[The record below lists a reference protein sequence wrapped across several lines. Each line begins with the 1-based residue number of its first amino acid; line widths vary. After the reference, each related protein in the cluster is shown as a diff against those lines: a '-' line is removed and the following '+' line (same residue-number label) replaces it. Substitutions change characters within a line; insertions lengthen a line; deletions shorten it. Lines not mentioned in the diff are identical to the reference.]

1 MKTTR
6 YKGFESGYTYEFIQ
20 DNKIFSIAFGGNL
33 DLYWTLKI
41 NKEYKDYNEMI
52 KEIYDTFTITKDDN
66 PLYYLLKTLINDIK
80 SSQVY
85 TPSPKYT
92 LNERE
97 EVVILPPT
105 QEEIERTNEYN
116 KELKD
121 RESYKRIIKEEAIE
135 WHSDEE
141 PYEIADVLRI
151 TEQDDVIVLEFYR
164 PELTGDKYG
173 MRFPG
178 TVTIRFRNS
187 GSYYHPFNFIFMRM
201 YNKLQEF
208 DPESVEKEQQ
218 TREESPYQLKRGH
231 HENN

>member
-97 EVVILPPT
+97 EVVMLPPT

-121 RESYKRIIKEEAIE
+121 RESYKRIIKRHDNLS
-135 WHSDEE
+135 W
-141 PYEIADVLRI
+141 
-151 TEQDDVIVLEFYR
+151 
-164 PELTGDKYG
+164 
-173 MRFPG
+173 RFLSKC
-178 TVTIRFRNS
+178 N
-187 GSYYHPFNFIFMRM
+187 FNFS
-201 YNKLQEF
+201 NGKLHF
-208 DPESVEKEQQ
+208 AFLIDVSISVAL
-218 TREESPYQLKRGH
+218 TLKTIS
-231 HENN
+231 

>member
-1 MKTTR
+1 MEITR
-6 YKGFESGYTYEFIQ
+6 YKGFESGYTYEFTQ

-33 DLYWTLKI
+33 DLYWTLKVE
-41 NKEYKDYNEMI
+41 KEYKDYNEMI
-52 KEIYDTFTITKDDN
+52 KEVYDTFTVTKEDI
-66 PLYYLLKTLINDIK
+66 PLYFLLKTLIDDIK
-80 SSQVY
+80 SSKVY

-92 LNERE
+92 LNEAE
-97 EVVILPPT
+97 EVVMLPPT
-105 QEEIERTNEYN
+105 HEEILRTNEYN
-116 KELKD
+116 EELKE
-121 RESYKRIIKEEAIE
+121 RESYKRILKDDAIE

-151 TEQDDVIVLEFYR
+151 TEHDEVIVLEFYR

-208 DPESVEKEQQ
+208 NPELAEEYHKNI
-218 TREESPYQLKRGH
+218 EESYRLKRGH